1 MSSMITN
8 EISSGVSSMK
18 QFITDNNIVGTCAGV
33 CVGLAAK
40 DSINS
45 LVEDVL
51 SPLILISLHG
61 LNIDWITNYLPVNGN
76 SQLNIFKFIKN
87 LSTFFIVIIVSFLF
101 VYVAFFALLGVNSKA
116 ASPSSTSSP
125 SSPSSTSSPSSPSS
139 TSSPPSS
146 SSSSSN
152 TTQTNNIDSTINQ
165 TSSDLF
171 TTIGGMNGS
180 KYSLRENFDNYLA
193 YSNN

>member
-51 SPLILISLHG
+51 SPLILIALHG

-87 LSTFFIVIIVSFLF
+87 LSTFFIVIVVSFVF
-101 VYVAFFALLGVNSKA
+101 VYVAFVALLGVKSKA
-116 ASPSSTSSP
+116 ASTSSP
-125 SSPSSTSSPSSPSS
+125 SSPP
-139 TSSPPSS
+139 

-152 TTQTNNIDSTINQ
+152 TTQTNNINSTINQ

>member
-125 SSPSSTSSPSSPSS
+125 SSPSS
-139 TSSPPSS
+139 PPSS